1 LPLILCASAA
11 RAEEVRQIAPEL
23 FAPMLGDPTAPN
35 HKPPPPP
42 PKPAPV
48 AKPPPP
54 PSPPPPPPVVAPSR
68 ERPYGTCEPEA
79 RDWAACL
86 GVAAQLADRGV
97 EQAERTAL
105 AGFSGRPGVNPV
117 IADGAARGLR
127 AAGEAWRV
135 LRDRECADL
144 PLIETGLSGSLY
156 ERRLMCRIRRDVERV
171 EALRQRYGAEG

>member
-1 LPLILCASAA
+1 M
-11 RAEEVRQIAPEL
+11 RQIAPEL
-23 FAPMLGDPTAPN
+23 FAPMLGDPNAVS
-35 HKPPPPP
+35 HKPPPPPPPP

-48 AKPPPP
+48 AKA
-54 PSPPPPPPVVAPSR
+54 PPPPPPPPLVAPSR
-68 ERPYGTCEPEA
+68 ERPYGACEPEA

-86 GVAAQLADRGV
+86 GVAALQADRDV
-97 EQAERTAL
+97 EQAERTAQ
-105 AGFSGRPGVNPV
+105 AGFSGRPGINPV

-144 PLIETGLSGSLY
+144 PLIETGLNGSLY

-171 EALRQRYGAEG
+171 EILRERYGVEG